1 MNSFR
6 YILRYKIDPDFHPA
20 ERLEE
25 LVALCREG
33 GIQQVMLFIT
43 AEELSVGHP
52 TWEELEKYTTLAG
65 TVKRRLA
72 EEGIALSLN
81 PWTTTYHVSRGRTL
95 REGQDFRCIVGETG
109 ATSPIGTCPLCPKWQ
124 DYLCRSFA
132 YLARE
137 VQPTALWVE
146 DDWRIHNH
154 ETDQGWGGCFCQEH
168 LRLFSEGVGEAVDRQ
183 TLLQKVT
190 APGEPHPWRQE
201 WLALSRETLLQPAL
215 KLRAA
220 VASAAPGVRLGLM
233 TSNPDIHSAEGRDWP
248 SLQEALGNDPF
259 LCRPHVEPYTERP
272 AIDTPPSMARLTIAN
287 LHGPIEIYPELESSP
302 RGGVYSK
309 SSTFSLW
316 ECFNAAVYGSRG
328 ITINHF
334 DMMGT
339 GQRIDPGFAPALG
352 RARPQLD
359 ALVDLQIDD
368 RQAEGVQ
375 ILFHPDIAAAMPSV
389 TPGSLFGISHFSQV
403 WARTFAVLGIA
414 CGFTREPRPGQI
426 HAVNGH
432 TLRTFDDARIRQL
445 LSGPILLDALS
456 VEILCQRG
464 FGDQIGVASTRWRR
478 QSESV
483 YAYETI
489 CQDESTPYGLA
500 RPRMTTQCCSDRL
513 LEMEPSFSAVVPST
527 IHRPDHQLLFPGSVS
542 FRNEWGGEVLN
553 LAYPLDGGANFFMS
567 FFNPYRRIF
576 LQNQILTM
584 GINTPQAAI
593 ADHPMHAY
601 RMPCARGSLFAA
613 FNVILDPAEKVVL
626 RLPAG
631 EAAST
636 EGRWY
641 ELTDSGK
648 WERAPVIISENRVVL
663 SRRVL
668 PLQGTFLLR
677 QNADT
682 RAPE

>member
-1 MNSFR
+1 MHSFR

-25 LVALCREG
+25 LVALCHQGR
-33 GIQQVMLFIT
+33 IQEVMLFIT

-52 TWEELEKYTTLAG
+52 TGSEIEKYTVLARE
-65 TVKRRLA
+65 VKRRLA

-109 ATSPIGTCPLCPKWQ
+109 ATSPIGACPLCPNWQ

-132 YLARE
+132 YLALE

-154 ETDQGWGGCFCQEH
+154 EPDQGWGGCFCPEH
-168 LRLFSEGVGEAVDRQ
+168 LRLFSERVGETVDRETLVQ
-183 TLLQKVT
+183 TIT
-190 APGEPHPWRQE
+190 APGEPHPWRRE
-201 WLALSRETLLQPAL
+201 WLALSRETLLQPARQ
-215 KLRAA
+215 LRAA
-220 VASAAPGVRLGLM
+220 VEAVAPAVRLGLM

-248 SLQEALGNDPF
+248 LLQEALGKDPF

-272 AIDTPPSMARLTIAN
+272 AIDTPPSMARFTIAN
-287 LHGPIEIYPELESSP
+287 LHGPIDIYPELESSP

-309 SSTFSLW
+309 SATFSLW

-339 GQRIDPGFAPALG
+339 GQGVDPGFAPALG

-368 RQAEGVQ
+368 REAEGVQ
-375 ILFHPDIAAAMPSV
+375 ILFHPEIAAAMPS
-389 TPGSLFGISHFSQV
+389 TAPGSLFGISHFSQI
-403 WARTFAVLGIA
+403 WARTLAVLGIA
-414 CGFTREPRPGQI
+414 HGFTREPRPGQL

-432 TLRTFDDARIRQL
+432 TLHAFDDAQVRQL
-445 LSGPILLDALS
+445 LSGPLLLDAYS

-464 FGDQIGVASTRWRR
+464 FGAQIGIGSGRWR
-478 QSESV
+478 QQTEAV
-483 YAYETI
+483 YAYESI
-489 CQDESTPYGLA
+489 CQDEPAPYGLP
-500 RPRMTTQCCSDRL
+500 RPRMTAQCCSHRL
-513 LEMEPSFSAVVPST
+513 LQMVPVPSAVVSST

-542 FRNEWGGEVLN
+542 FRNEWGGEVLS
-553 LAYPLDGGANFFMS
+553 LAYPFDGGANFFMS

-576 LQNQILTM
+576 LQDQVLSM
-584 GINTPQAAI
+584 GGGSGQAAI

-601 RMPCARGSLFAA
+601 RMRCARGTLFAA
-613 FNVILDPAEKVVL
+613 FNVILDPAEQVVL
-626 RLPAG
+626 RLPPG

-636 EGRWY
+636 V
-641 ELTDSGK
+641 GK
-648 WERAPVIISENRVVL
+648 WQVLAPSGAWETAPIVISGDQVL
-663 SRRVL
+663 LAQPL
-668 PLQGTFLLR
+668 PVLQGAFLLLATNR
-677 QNADT
+677 
-682 RAPE
+682 